1 MQKCVHFHEVLFLI
15 LANIIQIIA
24 EIQYFPMKIEF
35 FSCINCENEI
45 YLPVP
50 TLYTYV

>member
-1 MQKCVHFHEVLFLI
+1 MQNCVHFHEVLFLI
-15 LANIIQIIA
+15 FADIIQIFA

-45 YLPVP
+45 YLP